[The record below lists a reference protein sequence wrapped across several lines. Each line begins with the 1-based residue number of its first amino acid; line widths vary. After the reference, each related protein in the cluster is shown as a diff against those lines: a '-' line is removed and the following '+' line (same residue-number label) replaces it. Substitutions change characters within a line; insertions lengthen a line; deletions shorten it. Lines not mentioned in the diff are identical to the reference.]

1 MTRRIE
7 SLMNLSIIWIE
18 QCEAARGIE
27 DEFGTVNALK
37 YLVGEKFL
45 HYLEAAE
52 KDAEFRAELPASVAE
67 IKKIFEPWQL
77 AEYLEKAGW
86 TEPFDPSLYDEDD
99 EDYDPEFIEI
109 ERKDNVRRVANEM
122 LLIERAKEWLLEG
135 SDP

>member
-1 MTRRIE
+1 
-7 SLMNLSIIWIE
+7 MNLSKIWSE
-18 QCEAARGIE
+18 QCDAARGIE

-52 KDAEFRAELPASVAE
+52 KDAEFRAELPAFVAE
-67 IKKIFEPWQL
+67 IKRIFEPWQL
-77 AEYLEKAGW
+77 AQYLEKAGW

-99 EDYDPEFIEI
+99 EDYDPEFIEM

-122 LLIERAKEWLLEG
+122 LLIERAKEWLLAG
-135 SDP
+135 TDP

>member
-7 SLMNLSIIWIE
+7 SLMSLSKIWIE

-52 KDAEFRAELPASVAE
+52 KDAEFRAELPAFVAE

-99 EDYDPEFIEI
+99 EDYDPEFIEM